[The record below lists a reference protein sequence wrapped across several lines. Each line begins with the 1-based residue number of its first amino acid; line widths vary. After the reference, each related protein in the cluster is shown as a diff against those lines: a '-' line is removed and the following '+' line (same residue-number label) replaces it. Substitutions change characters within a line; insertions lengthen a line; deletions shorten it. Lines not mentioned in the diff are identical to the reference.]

1 MKIHLEKSTFQTQRS
16 QERLG
21 CVKSESNA
29 LHKSAT
35 TGLLQLRLCIG
46 CAIRSLLP
54 CLGFPHRTSCLIPC
68 YDPTHER
75 RKDLETPTTQSWHG
89 KRSSN
94 VLITAQSDFPKLGSL
109 SLFCV
114 DANTSSLT
122 GVAVATQPQHEQLL
136 LNRSAPPQ
144 ARLST
149 RSECFRA
156 VLPVTS

>member
-1 MKIHLEKSTFQTQRS
+1 MTTGRINQIAIFGCVCCLRVNTNRVEDRASSRKTRPARNGVRMIIHLEKSTFQTQRS

-35 TGLLQLRLCIG
+35 TRLLQLRLCIG

-75 RKDLETPTTQSWHG
+75 RKDLERQQ
-89 KRSSN
+89 R
-94 VLITAQSDFPKLGSL
+94 
-109 SLFCV
+109 
-114 DANTSSLT
+114 
-122 GVAVATQPQHEQLL
+122 
-136 LNRSAPPQ
+136 
-144 ARLST
+144 
-149 RSECFRA
+149 RA
-156 VLPVTS
+156 GMENDLAMY